1 MMYFEICEMTNILDI
16 GDILFASLVVIV
28 ATGITTNMIHGYGT
42 KHWKDTFVGI
52 LLLLLQ

>member
-1 MMYFEICEMTNILDI
+1 MTNILDI

-42 KHWKDTFVGI
+42 KHWKDTFVG
-52 LLLLLQ
+52 LLLLLLVSTQVRSF